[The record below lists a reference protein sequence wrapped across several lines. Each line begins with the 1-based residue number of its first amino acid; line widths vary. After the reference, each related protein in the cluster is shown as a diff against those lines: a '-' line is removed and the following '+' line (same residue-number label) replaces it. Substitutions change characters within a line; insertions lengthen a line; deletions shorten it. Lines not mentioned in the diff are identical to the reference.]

1 MARSCSTVCLP
12 IGKGA
17 YLDLIDDPTRFRAW
31 LDQSFRDLPEL
42 FPGAFAKGYRLKDG
56 RVISDEALARSAAPE
71 PAIAN

>member
-31 LDQSFRDLPEL
+31 LDQSFRDHPEL
-42 FPGAFAKGYRLKDG
+42 FPKAFAKGYRLG
-56 RVISDEALARSAAPE
+56 FQVSRQPAA
-71 PAIAN
+71 